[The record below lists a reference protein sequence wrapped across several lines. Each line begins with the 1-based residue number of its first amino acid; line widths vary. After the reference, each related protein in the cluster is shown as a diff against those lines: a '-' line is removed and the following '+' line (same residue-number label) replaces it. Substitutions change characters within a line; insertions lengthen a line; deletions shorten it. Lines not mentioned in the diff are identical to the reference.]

1 MTDPARLCCVRLQR
15 RRARSTT
22 PPRVR
27 AGRQRAQQP
36 AARLRSLPPESAV
49 RRAKGGGRGGGHA
62 GRVGGGQDAA
72 RCNRQL
78 KQRIAACES
87 MPKLCSVI
95 EQHAA
100 ELSKK
105 DYPSLRAMG
114 EAVDVDSAVYCWRRS
129 VVSGACGLLLGW
141 RARKPLSCTP
151 RSSAALAPGH
161 ERRAPV
167 PWHHLLALGPSLR
180 PRLMQPSLVCSV
192 SLLLLL
198 VCVALRM
205 KLRSLRALRYR
216 TPRSCR
222 IAVF

>member
-87 MPKLCSVI
+87 MPELCSVI

-100 ELSKK
+100 ELNKK
-105 DYPSLRAMG
+105 TTLPFGPWARPWMSTLRFTAGAGVLFLAHAGFSWAGERASRYPVHPG
-114 EAVDVDSAVYCWRRS
+114 RRPPS
-129 VVSGACGLLLGW
+129 PPATSGAPPCLGTIFWLWVLL
-141 RARKPLSCTP
+141 C
-151 RSSAALAPGH
+151 AP
-161 ERRAPV
+161 A
-167 PWHHLLALGPSLR
+167 
-180 PRLMQPSLVCSV
+180 
-192 SLLLLL
+192 
-198 VCVALRM
+198 
-205 KLRSLRALRYR
+205 
-216 TPRSCR
+216 
-222 IAVF
+222 

>member
-78 KQRIAACES
+78 KQRITACES
-87 MPKLCSVI
+87 MPELCSVI

-100 ELSKK
+100 ELNKK
-105 DYPSLRAMG
+105 TTLPFGPWARPWMSTLRSTAG
-114 EAVDVDSAVYCWRRS
+114 VGVE
-129 VVSGACGLLLGW
+129 
-141 RARKPLSCTP
+141 
-151 RSSAALAPGH
+151 SSAL
-161 ERRAPV
+161 
-167 PWHHLLALGPSLR
+167 
-180 PRLMQPSLVCSV
+180 
-192 SLLLLL
+192 
-198 VCVALRM
+198 
-205 KLRSLRALRYR
+205 KLRSLQIRP
-216 TPRSCR
+216 PRFCHF
-222 IAVF
+222 AVFSIPLGLGSSNEIPEDTNRRSLPNQRSLSPVHLSPSRQCVLPTCI